1 MIDVVIVDDHAVV
14 RSGLQSLLD
23 TADGIAVVGAAAD
36 GAEAIE
42 LVAALEPDVVLMDLS
57 MPGLDGVAATAAIVE
72 AHPSVAVVVL
82 TSFSE
87 PSRINAALEAGAI
100 GYQLKDAAPDDLIA
114 AVRAAAAGG
123 APLDPRAA
131 RVLLDR
137 RPPAGKGGTGLAVL
151 SSREQDVLR
160 LVTAGLANKQIA
172 RRLGIAE
179 RTVKAHLTNIFNRI
193 GVTDRTQ
200 AALWAQQHLR
210 EEGSEGGS

>member
-1 MIDVVIVDDHAVV
+1 VVIADDHAVV
-14 RSGLQSLLD
+14 RSGLESLLD
-23 TADGIAVVGAAAD
+23 TAGDIDVVGAASD

-42 LVAALEPDVVLMDLS
+42 LVARVEPDVVLMDLS
-57 MPGLDGVAATAAIVE
+57 MPGVDGVAATSAITE
-72 AHPSVAVVVL
+72 AHPDVAVVVL
-82 TSFSE
+82 TSFAE
-87 PSRINAALEAGAI
+87 PSRITAALDAGAL

-137 RPPAGKGGTGLAVL
+137 KAPAASSEPPAL
-151 SSREQDVLR
+151 SAREQEVLL
-160 LVTAGLANKQIA
+160 LVKAGLANKQIG

-179 RTVKAHLTNIFNRI
+179 RTVKAHLTNIFGRI

-200 AALWAQQHLR
+200 AALWAQEHL
-210 EEGSEGGS
+210 EEPGRTS

>member
-1 MIDVVIVDDHAVV
+1 VIRLVIVDDHAVV

-23 TADGIAVVGAAAD
+23 TAEEIDVVGAASD
-36 GAEAIE
+36 GSEAIE
-42 LVAALEPDVVLMDLS
+42 VVGSTTPDVVLMDLS
-57 MPGLDGVAATAAIVE
+57 MPGVDGVEATAAITQ
-72 AHPSVAVVVL
+72 AHPEVAVVVL

-87 PSRINAALEAGAI
+87 PSRITAALEAGAI

-137 RPPAGKGGTGLAVL
+137 RAPGTQGMAAL
-151 SSREQDVLR
+151 SAREQEVLR

-179 RTVKAHLTNIFNRI
+179 RTVKAHLTNIFGRI

-200 AALWAQQHLR
+200 AALWAQEQLR
-210 EEGSEGGS
+210 EGSDSAGG

>member
-1 MIDVVIVDDHAVV
+1 MIRVVIADDHAVV

-23 TADGIAVVGAAAD
+23 TAGDIDVVGAASD

-42 LVAALEPDVVLMDLS
+42 LVSRVEPNVVLMDLS
-57 MPGLDGVAATAAIVE
+57 MPGLDGVAATAAITE
-72 AHPSVAVVVL
+72 AHPDVAVVVL
-82 TSFSE
+82 TSFAE
-87 PSRINAALEAGAI
+87 PSRITAALDAGAL

-137 RPPAGKGGTGLAVL
+137 KAPPASQEPSAL
-151 SSREQDVLR
+151 SAREQEVLL
-160 LVTAGLANKQIA
+160 LVKAGLANKQIG

-179 RTVKAHLTNIFNRI
+179 RTVKAHLTNIFGRI

-200 AALWAQQHLR
+200 AALWAQEHL
-210 EEGSEGGS
+210 GGPAGTS

>member
-1 MIDVVIVDDHAVV
+1 VIRVMIVDDHAVV
-14 RSGLQSLLD
+14 RSGLRSLLE
-23 TADGIAVVGAAAD
+23 TAEDIDVVGAAAD
-36 GAEAIE
+36 GSEAIE
-42 LVAALEPDVVLMDLS
+42 LVAGAAPDVVLMDLS
-57 MPGLDGVAATAAIVE
+57 MPGVDGVEATATITQAYPE
-72 AHPSVAVVVL
+72 VAVVVL

-87 PSRINAALEAGAI
+87 PSRITAALEAGAI

-137 RPPAGKGGTGLAVL
+137 RPPAAQGMAAL
-151 SSREQDVLR
+151 SSREQEVLQ
-160 LVTAGLANKQIA
+160 LVTSGLANKQIA

-179 RTVKAHLTNIFNRI
+179 RTVKAHLTNIFGRI

-200 AALWAQQHLR
+200 AALWAQEQMR
-210 EEGSEGGS
+210 DGPDGGGGT

>member
-1 MIDVVIVDDHAVV
+1 MIKVVIADDHAVV
-14 RSGLQSLLD
+14 RSGLRSLLD
-23 TADGIAVVGAAAD
+23 TADGIAVVGVAAD

-42 LVAALEPDVVLMDLS
+42 LVAALTPDVVLMDLS
-57 MPGLDGVAATAAIVE
+57 MPGIDGVAATAAICQT
-72 AHPSVAVVVL
+72 HPTVAVVVL

-87 PSRINAALEAGAI
+87 PSRIHAALEAGAI
-100 GYQLKDAAPDDLIA
+100 GYQLKDAAPDELIA

-137 RPPAGKGGTGLAVL
+137 RLPATPRTPDATTL
-151 SSREQDVLR
+151 SSREQEVLR
-160 LVTAGLANKQIA
+160 LVTAGLANRQIA

-179 RTVKAHLTNIFNRI
+179 RTVKAHLTNIFGRI

-200 AALWAQQHLR
+200 AALWAQQHLPNNTT
-210 EEGSEGGS
+210 

>member
-1 MIDVVIVDDHAVV
+1 VIRVVIVDDHAVV

-23 TADGIAVVGAAAD
+23 TAEEIDVVGAASD
-36 GAEAIE
+36 GSEAIE
-42 LVAALEPDVVLMDLS
+42 VVGSTTPDVVLMDLS
-57 MPGLDGVAATAAIVE
+57 MPGVDGVEATAAITQ
-72 AHPSVAVVVL
+72 AHPEVAVVVL

-87 PSRINAALEAGAI
+87 PSRITAALEAGAI

-137 RPPAGKGGTGLAVL
+137 RAPGTQGMAAL
-151 SSREQDVLR
+151 SAREQEVLR

-179 RTVKAHLTNIFNRI
+179 RTVKAHLTNIFGRI

-200 AALWAQQHLR
+200 AALWAQEQLR
-210 EEGSEGGS
+210 EGSDSAGG